1 MGSIRTSLHEKRR
14 VHLSAKFPKVQ
25 SGSKRWPFSV
35 DWKDLVAGQ
44 VKHTVCRRIAGR
56 NGMAR
61 DGGKGPPSRGAR
73 FQYGSQAR
81 RVCRGTEARHAL
93 IRRSARRTKAPIPKP
108 QTAKLCRAVLVCSP
122 GRCNPDQAAAG
133 RLGTLLIV
141 PEHRP
146 KWPRAAVK
154 PKVLGTDN
162 RDTGSRMVTH
172 TTDLRMRKSVS
183 CISFGL

>member
-1 MGSIRTSLHEKRR
+1 MW
-14 VHLSAKFPKVQ
+14 
-25 SGSKRWPFSV
+25 SGSS
-35 DWKDLVAGQ
+35 D
-44 VKHTVCRRIAGR
+44 
-56 NGMAR
+56 
-61 DGGKGPPSRGAR
+61 
-73 FQYGSQAR
+73 
-81 RVCRGTEARHAL
+81 
-93 IRRSARRTKAPIPKP
+93 
-108 QTAKLCRAVLVCSP
+108 
-122 GRCNPDQAAAG
+122 NPDQAAAG

-162 RDTGSRMVTH
+162 RDTGSRMVMH